1 MALMR
6 RILDTT
12 YKVAGGI
19 AALSILGICLLVS
32 AQVML
37 NILAR
42 VGGPDLSF
50 TIPSYADFAGFFL
63 ATASFM
69 AMAYT
74 LREGSHIRVN
84 LLVQN
89 LPEKPRW
96 ILELFAL
103 SLGAAM
109 AGYAT
114 YFTGSLLGESYH
126 YGDMSTGIVAVPL
139 WIPQL
144 TMVGGLGLL
153 TVAFLDTL
161 IEALRTRACVL
172 VDTGSE

>member
-1 MALMR
+1 MR
-6 RILDTT
+6 RILDTA
-12 YKVAGGI
+12 YKTAGGI
-19 AALSILGICLLVS
+19 AALSILGICLIVS

-42 VGGPDLSF
+42 VGGPNWSF
-50 TIPSYADFAGFFL
+50 TIPSYADFSGFPL

-89 LPEKPRW
+89 LPERPRW
-96 ILELFAL
+96 LLELFAL
-103 SLGAAM
+103 TLGTVM
-109 AGYAT
+109 AGYTT
-114 YFTGSLLGESYH
+114 YFTGSLLGESYN
-126 YGDMSTGIVAVPL
+126 YGDMSTGIIAVPL

-144 TMVGGLGLL
+144 SMVAGMGLL

-161 IEALRTRACVL
+161 IEALRSRAPVL

>member
-1 MALMR
+1 MR
-6 RILDTT
+6 RMLDTA
-12 YKVAGGI
+12 YAAAGGI

-42 VGGPDLSF
+42 LGGPNLSF
-50 TIPSYADFAGFFL
+50 TIPSYADFSGFFL

-74 LREGSHIRVN
+74 LRAGNHIRVN

-89 LPEKPRW
+89 LPERPRW
-96 ILELFAL
+96 IFEIFAL
-103 SLGAAM
+103 LLGALT

-114 YFTGSLLGESYH
+114 YFTASLLGESYH

-144 TMVGGLGLL
+144 GMVGGLGLL
-153 TVAFLDTL
+153 TIAFLDTL
-161 IEALRTRACVL
+161 IEAISVRAPIL
-172 VDTGSE
+172 LDAGSE

>member
-1 MALMR
+1 MR
-6 RILDTT
+6 RILDTA
-12 YKVAGGI
+12 YKAAGGL

-42 VGGPDLSF
+42 IGGPNWSF
-50 TIPSYADFAGFFL
+50 TIPSYADFAGYFL

-74 LREGSHIRVN
+74 LRAGSHIRVN

-103 SLGAAM
+103 SLGAVM

-114 YFTGSLLGESYH
+114 YFTASLLGESYH
-126 YGDMSTGIVAVPL
+126 YGDMSTGMIAVPL

-144 TMVGGLGLL
+144 AMVGGLGLL
-153 TVAFLDTL
+153 TIAFLDTL
-161 IEALRTRACVL
+161 TEALLARAPVIH
-172 VDTGSE
+172 DAGME

>member
-1 MALMR
+1 MR
-6 RILDTT
+6 RILDTA
-12 YKVAGGI
+12 YKTAGGI

-42 VGGPDLSF
+42 IGGPAWSF

-63 ATASFM
+63 ASASFM

-74 LREGSHIRVN
+74 LRAGNHIRVN
-84 LLVQN
+84 LLAQN

-103 SLGAAM
+103 SLGSAM
-109 AGYAT
+109 ASYAT
-114 YFTGSLLGESYH
+114 YYAGSLLAESYH

-144 TMVGGLGLL
+144 AMVAGLGLL
-153 TVAFLDTL
+153 AIAFLDTL
-161 IEALRTRACVL
+161 IEALRARAPVIL
-172 VDTGSE
+172 DAGLE

>member
-1 MALMR
+1 MR
-6 RILDTT
+6 RILDIA
-12 YKVAGGI
+12 YKAAGGI
-19 AALSILGICLLVS
+19 AALSILGICLIVS

-42 VGGPDLSF
+42 VGGPNWSF
-50 TIPSYADFAGFFL
+50 TIPSYADFAGFLL

-89 LPEKPRW
+89 LPDRPRW
-96 ILELFAL
+96 LLELFAL
-103 SLGAAM
+103 ALGAIM

-126 YGDMSTGIVAVPL
+126 YGDMSTGIIAVPI

-144 TMVGGLGLL
+144 AMVGGMGLL

-161 IEALRTRACVL
+161 IEALRSRAPVL
-172 VDTGSE
+172 VDTGLE